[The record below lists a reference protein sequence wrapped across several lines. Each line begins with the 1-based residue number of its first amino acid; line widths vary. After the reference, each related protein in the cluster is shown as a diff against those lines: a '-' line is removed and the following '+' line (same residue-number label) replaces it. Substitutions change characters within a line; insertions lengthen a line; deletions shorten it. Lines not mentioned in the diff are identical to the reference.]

1 MGGGVSVGGGV
12 GVWSG
17 GGEVLV
23 GGGGEGLEGGDVAV
37 ASGTA
42 VAVGSLMGA
51 SGVAVASDSVART
64 SGAVGGLVGDDAFT
78 AGPGSDFGPC
88 GPLGAVDAAVCSD
101 NVLKVSDHQPPSRVP
116 GPDRTWTTP
125 FLSTPTLDDWVVM
138 L

>member
-1 MGGGVSVGGGV
+1 MGA
-12 GVWSG
+12 G

-37 ASGTA
+37 ASGTT

-64 SGAVGGLVGDDAFT
+64 SGAVVGLAGRDAAFSV
-78 AGPGSDFGPC
+78 GPGSDFGPC
-88 GPLGAVDAAVCSD
+88 GPLGAVEAAGCSVS
-101 NVLKVSDHQPPSRVP
+101 VLKASDHQSSPRVP

-125 FLSTPTLDDWVVM
+125 FRSTPTLDDWVVM